1 MNKKLALLLL
11 AIGAPMAAPVFAGET
26 LTDCAGQSDDRLR
39 LACYD
44 KLSTRQRAVPEPAP
58 VSTSVPVSIPAEV
71 VASDS
76 PAADQAR
83 TKSSKM
89 SHFWELAEGD
99 KRGVFGVK
107 TYQPNFLLPGNS

>member
-1 MNKKLALLLL
+1 MNKKLALMLL
-11 AIGAPMAAPVFAGET
+11 AIGAPIAAPAFAGET

-58 VSTSVPVSIPAEV
+58 VSTSVPIPAPIPAEV

-89 SHFWELAEGD
+89 SHFWE
-99 KRGVFGVK
+99 
-107 TYQPNFLLPGNS
+107 

>member
-1 MNKKLALLLL
+1 MNKKFALMLL
-11 AIGAPMAAPVFAGET
+11 AIGAPIAAPAFAGET

-44 KLSTRQRAVPEPAP
+44 KLSTRQRAAPEPVP
-58 VSTSVPVSIPAEV
+58 VPASVSIPAEV

-99 KRGVFGVK
+99 KRGVFGAVSY
-107 TYQPNFLLPGNS
+107 THLTLPTSDLV

>member
-44 KLSTRQRAVPEPAP
+44 KLSTRQRAVPIKRERSHPRCRISGSWLKVTSG
-58 VSTSVPVSIPAEV
+58 VS
-71 VASDS
+71 
-76 PAADQAR
+76 
-83 TKSSKM
+83 
-89 SHFWELAEGD
+89 LA
-99 KRGVFGVK
+99 
-107 TYQPNFLLPGNS
+107 